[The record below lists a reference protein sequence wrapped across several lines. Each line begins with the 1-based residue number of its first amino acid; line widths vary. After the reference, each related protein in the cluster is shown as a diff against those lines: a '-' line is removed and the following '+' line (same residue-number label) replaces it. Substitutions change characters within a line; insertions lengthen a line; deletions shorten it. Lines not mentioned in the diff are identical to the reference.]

1 MQRVQHIQD
10 EQIELQPRQC
20 GQSRQVRDAP
30 VKMGLQVS
38 DLAAHGKK
46 SHWALFELMS
56 CRAMFSAQGIAPNY
70 FRVKD
75 GQRFQSKV
83 HRTHIVSWIFLV
95 AHFNWLSGLLSPAF
109 CCRLFSTALPL
120 QLLATATKAIY
131 TLPAIQIHY
140 IYYIYLSDLNKTLLF
155 WRPVR
160 FAGIMHSGGS
170 LGLGV
175 TAPTRAAN
183 NDPFSLSMM
192 VSREIEFCSL
202 VLVLVLVKENPKNKW
217 TYPNLCI
224 WLL

>member
-30 VKMGLQVS
+30 VKNGPAGLWPCCPWQEVALS
-38 DLAAHGKK
+38 
-46 SHWALFELMS
+46 SIWADVLQGHVLSTGNCSKLF
-56 CRAMFSAQGIAPNY
+56 Q
-70 FRVKD
+70 
-75 GQRFQSKV
+75 GQRRSA
-83 HRTHIVSWIFLV
+83 VSVKSPSHTYCFLNFLV

-183 NDPFSLSMM
+183 NDPFSLSML